1 MCERNLGWRSG
12 RFLGRSPARL
22 ALKAIRWIARWADLW
37 RERLR
42 HSGAGRLV
50 AVLTVIAL
58 SPTSATAQDPGRP
71 INPIWGVPEVGAL
84 PDDTYGLLVRRGRD
98 LVTATYAHI
107 GPEVADPTKRYA
119 GNNLACRNCHLD
131 AGTKRFG
138 LPLWGLF
145 DRYPRYNSEV
155 GGKITIEQ
163 RVNACMER
171 SMNGRP
177 QQSAPPGWCPA
188 RSRSGS

>member
-58 SPTSATAQDPGRP
+58 SPNSATAQDPGMP
-71 INPIWGVPEVGAL
+71 INPIWGSAKNATNSSTMSHHGPRRYRAVPLAAVLSAL
-84 PDDTYGLLVRRGRD
+84 P
-98 LVTATYAHI
+98 
-107 GPEVADPTKRYA
+107 
-119 GNNLACRNCHLD
+119 
-131 AGTKRFG
+131 
-138 LPLWGLF
+138 
-145 DRYPRYNSEV
+145 
-155 GGKITIEQ
+155 
-163 RVNACMER
+163 
-171 SMNGRP
+171 
-177 QQSAPPGWCPA
+177 APPD
-188 RSRSGS
+188 STL